1 MNLIE
6 QVREKMKKDGLSV
19 NKLSFLIGLSNG
31 YISKLLNG
39 KRRITERVKRIFE
52 DYISGEYD
60 GIEIPRH
67 ADDRLQRIYLQGYN
81 QAIRD
86 MKEFINLKKT
96 DCYRQIANS
105 RRLIK

>member
-1 MNLIE
+1 M
-6 QVREKMKKDGLSV
+6 
-19 NKLSFLIGLSNG
+19 
-31 YISKLLNG
+31 
-39 KRRITERVKRIFE
+39 KRIFE

-86 MKEFINLKKT
+86 MKEFINLK
-96 DCYRQIANS
+96 
-105 RRLIK
+105 RLIPTPMSNSQNLTKTHNLIKPKYTKEVNYGRNNRGK